1 MKTCE
6 LGDNCSQQQDAWKA
20 TNIMGIGC
28 LSVNDCLI
36 VPKVNTEDAK
46 QAFYSDMLTSTENGL
61 CSQSP
66 KTYDVV
72 IV

>member
-1 MKTCE
+1 
-6 LGDNCSQQQDAWKA
+6 
-20 TNIMGIGC
+20 MGIGC

>member
-1 MKTCE
+1 M
-6 LGDNCSQQQDAWKA
+6 LQA
-20 TNIMGIGC
+20 T
-28 LSVNDCLI
+28 LSDSLFLDLFPFSENGLI